1 MFSKRT
7 KWIRLADSKADLIQ
21 TFPVSGL
28 KKLSVEGK
36 IICLIHFDN
45 LIFAMND
52 RCPHQFASLSQGS
65 CSADGF
71 VVCPWHR
78 YGFDI
83 KTGRGPGYYTNTY
96 EIVENDE
103 GIFIGIK
110 KGWLE
115 I

>member
-7 KWIRLADSKADLIQ
+7 KWIRLAESKADLIQ
-21 TFPVSGL
+21 TFPASGL

-36 IICLIHFDN
+36 TICLVHFEN
-45 LIFAMND
+45 HLYAMKD
-52 RCPHQFASLSQGS
+52 RCPHQSASLSKGV
-65 CSADGF
+65 CTAEGM

-83 KTGRGPGYYTNTY
+83 KNGRGPGYYTDTY
-96 EIVENDE
+96 EIQEKEE
-103 GIFIGIK
+103 GLFIGIK